1 MPMKPGREP
10 LSISWFPPRNSCPQI
25 PFLREGGMSFWVSF
39 SRPLVIKLIGKNRK
53 MIFLKL
59 QHSLFPLSARG
70 RLKNVKQRSSCSREL
85 WGMGFSCSHPRRV
98 SHAPPA
104 PSSADTEGQ
113 SWTAEGQEAFSAASP
128 GTSPQTMGSEPQD
141 GTCVQSSR
149 RSTDA
154 SQQNGQTSL
163 RRAGGR
169 QSVPPMSAC
178 QPGHVSLSSSSA
190 HRSSGAGA
198 GR

>member
-25 PFLREGGMSFWVSF
+25 PFLRE
-39 SRPLVIKLIGKNRK
+39 
-53 MIFLKL
+53 
-59 QHSLFPLSARG
+59 
-70 RLKNVKQRSSCSREL
+70 
-85 WGMGFSCSHPRRV
+85 
-98 SHAPPA
+98 
-104 PSSADTEGQ
+104 DTEGQ

-198 GR
+198 DKSDYITLLLKMLHGPPFQTL